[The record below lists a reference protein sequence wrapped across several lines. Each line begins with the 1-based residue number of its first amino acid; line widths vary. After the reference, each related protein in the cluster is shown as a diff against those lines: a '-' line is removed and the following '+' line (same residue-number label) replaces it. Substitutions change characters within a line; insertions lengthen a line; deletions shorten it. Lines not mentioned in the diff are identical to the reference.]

1 MLDIKTSAVV
11 LALLGAVVY
20 ESTSHSASTAKLEE
34 QIETLHDR
42 IRLLSEAQAT
52 THDSIMLE
60 TSTRKE
66 EVGQLKAQA
75 VDPAQLLKA

>member
-11 LALLGAVVY
+11 LALLGVVVY

-66 EVGQLKAQA
+66 EVGQLKTQA